1 MKSVLD
7 SIRTLAELSQNR
19 FRDKEADKFLYQ
31 MITQDIYTIDLLLNG
46 LLNYFQATTPIKKIN
61 TVNTLIEE
69 GLEKNKAQ
77 LGEKGVQP
85 FRKLERNL
93 PEIVVP
99 DEPLKYILNSV
110 LQYVIRSTSSN
121 GNIEFLTKSFVF
133 QRDREGPRA
142 FFEEYGGYVEI
153 SVVFAGDREPVG
165 QSAAASGRVLTP
177 RKGEALGLMLSMLS
191 LVKEIVLRNGGRMN
205 FETDAKKGKTILSLR
220 FPLERRKVFFYPPT
234 QKTTDFARG

>member
-133 QRDREGPRA
+133 QRDIGGAQA

-165 QSAAASGRVLTP
+165 QSAAALGRILTP
-177 RKGEALGLMLSMLS
+177 RKDEALGLMLS
-191 LVKEIVLRNGGRMN
+191 LVKEIVVMNGGRMN
-205 FETDAKKGKTILSLR
+205 FETDEKKGKTILSLR
-220 FPLERRKVFFYPPT
+220 FPLERRKVVFYPPT

>member
-7 SIRTLAELSQNR
+7 SIRTLAEFSQNR
-19 FRDKEADKFLYQ
+19 FGDKGADNFLYQ
-31 MITQDIYTIDLLLNG
+31 TITQDITTIDLLLNG
-46 LLNYFQATTPIKKIN
+46 LLNYFQATTPIRKIN
-61 TVNTLIEE
+61 TVNALIEE
-69 GLEKNKAQ
+69 GLEKNKAE
-77 LGEKGVQP
+77 LEEKGVQP

-110 LQYVIRSTSSN
+110 LQYVIRSTRPN

-133 QRDREGPRA
+133 QRDREGPRD

-153 SVVFAGDREPVG
+153 SIVFAGDREPVG
-165 QSAAASGRVLTP
+165 QSAAALGRVLTP
-177 RKGEALGLMLSMLS
+177 RKDEALGLMIS
-191 LVKEIVLRNGGRMN
+191 LVKEIVLRNGGKMN

-220 FPLERRKVFFYPPT
+220 FPLERRKVVFYPPT